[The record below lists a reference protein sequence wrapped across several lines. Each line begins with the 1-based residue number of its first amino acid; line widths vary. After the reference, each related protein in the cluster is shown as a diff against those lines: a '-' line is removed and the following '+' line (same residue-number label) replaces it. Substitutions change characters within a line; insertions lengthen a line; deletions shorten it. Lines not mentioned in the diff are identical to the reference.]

1 MNIKKIFPTFSEYE
15 NERVLNESKKN
26 MTDKQLEKLKEKW
39 DRWNKL
45 VNMSAS
51 ELEKFMDSQF
61 GKKAG
66 LKKKEASKLGISTG
80 RESAR
85 AILRMMKKG
94 NGFKSAL
101 ENWNS
106 TDWKWCGKQISFI
119 SRMSGNS
126 GPLYDKDNKP
136 TRKLLS
142 LKIWGHNP
150 SKK

>member
-1 MNIKKIFPTFSEYE
+1 MKKIFPTYSEYE
-15 NERVLNESKKN
+15 KINEKN
-26 MTDKQLEKLKEKW
+26 KLTDGELKNLKEKW
-39 DRWNKL
+39 EKWNKL

-51 ELEKFMDSQF
+51 ELKKFMDSQF
-61 GKKAG
+61 GKQAG

-85 AILRMMKKG
+85 AILRMMEKG
-94 NGFKSAL
+94 TGFKSAL
-101 ENWNS
+101 ENWNE

-126 GPLYDKDNKP
+126 GPLYDKDGKP